1 MYSNGF
7 GATARRTAG
16 FSAVFA
22 LMLACAANAQDK
34 NKTASAHAAP
44 PGTWQVLGR
53 ATVDDGGDK
62 DEFKIEGAD
71 RFRKLRVSAQGGDIN
86 MKDMDVEFEGG
97 GKQDID
103 IRSTIKGG
111 QSSRPLDLEGSGKS
125 IKKVKFNY
133 EADKNRKG
141 QKTVVILEG
150 QK

>member
-1 MYSNGF
+1 MLVTPRRSAMLALVLSSILV
-7 GATARRTAG
+7 ATAH
-16 FSAVFA
+16 
-22 LMLACAANAQDK
+22 AQDK
-34 NKTASAHAAP
+34 NKSTSAHMAP

-71 RFRKLRVSAQGGDIN
+71 RFRKLRVSAQGGDIS
-86 MKDMDVEFEGG
+86 MKDMDVEFDGG

-103 IRSTIKGG
+103 VRSTIKAG
-111 QSSRPLDLEGSGKS
+111 QSSRSLDLDNNGKG

-133 EADKNRKG
+133 EADKNRRG

>member
-1 MYSNGF
+1 MFSNAF
-7 GATARRTAG
+7 GATARRTSG
-16 FSAVFA
+16 ISALFLLLLVGT
-22 LMLACAANAQDK
+22 ANAQDN
-34 NKTASAHAAP
+34 NKQKDAHMAP

-53 ATVDDGGDK
+53 ATVDEGGDK

-86 MKDMDVEFEGG
+86 MKDMDVEYDGG

-103 IRSTIKGG
+103 IRSTIRAG
-111 QSSRPLDLEGSGKS
+111 QSSRPLDLDNNGKG

-133 EADKNRKG
+133 ESDKNRKG
-141 QKTVVILEG
+141 TKTVVILEG